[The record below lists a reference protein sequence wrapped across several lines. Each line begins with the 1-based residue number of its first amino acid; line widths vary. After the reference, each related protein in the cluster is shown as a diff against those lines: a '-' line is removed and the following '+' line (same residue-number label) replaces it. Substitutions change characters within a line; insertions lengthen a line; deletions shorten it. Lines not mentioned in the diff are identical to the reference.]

1 MQTKVRF
8 LLTYTNGCS
17 IIWKSERTFFL
28 EGLLMTM
35 KLIWDK
41 FYVSIIFV
49 LTCIVL
55 GIILM
60 CTVVGGGNDYSEV
73 NVSEGDSLWALAD
86 QYAGKSDMAKAD
98 FVSWVEKEN
107 NLADGH
113 VEAGESVI
121 IPVHKTKLIKSDSTI
136 QLANQ

>member
-1 MQTKVRF
+1 
-8 LLTYTNGCS
+8 
-17 IIWKSERTFFL
+17 
-28 EGLLMTM
+28 MTL

-60 CTVVGGGNDYSEV
+60 CTVVGGGSDYSEV
-73 NVSEGDSLWALAD
+73 NVNEGDSLWALAD

-98 FVSWVEKEN
+98 FVSWVEKKQSIRRSCGSRRFCCYPCTQN
-107 NLADGH
+107 K
-113 VEAGESVI
+113 VI
-121 IPVHKTKLIKSDSTI
+121 KE
-136 QLANQ
+136 

>member
-1 MQTKVRF
+1 
-8 LLTYTNGCS
+8 
-17 IIWKSERTFFL
+17 
-28 EGLLMTM
+28 MTM

-98 FVSWVEKEN
+98 FVSWIEKEN

-113 VEAGESVI
+113 VEAGDSVV

>member
-8 LLTYTNGCS
+8 FIDMYERLFYNIEKRTYILFG
-17 IIWKSERTFFL
+17 
-28 EGLLMTM
+28 GLLMTL

-60 CTVVGGGNDYSEV
+60 CTVVGG
-73 NVSEGDSLWALAD
+73 
-86 QYAGKSDMAKAD
+86 
-98 FVSWVEKEN
+98 
-107 NLADGH
+107 
-113 VEAGESVI
+113 EA
-121 IPVHKTKLIKSDSTI
+121 TI
-136 QLANQ
+136 QR

>member
-8 LLTYTNGCS
+8 FIDIYERLFYNIEKRTYILFGG
-17 IIWKSERTFFL
+17 IINDYEINL
-28 EGLLMTM
+28 
-35 KLIWDK
+35 DK

-49 LTCIVL
+49 LTCIIL

-113 VEAGESVI
+113 VEAGDSVV

>member
-1 MQTKVRF
+1 
-8 LLTYTNGCS
+8 
-17 IIWKSERTFFL
+17 
-28 EGLLMTM
+28 
-35 KLIWDK
+35 
-41 FYVSIIFV
+41 
-49 LTCIVL
+49 
-55 GIILM
+55 
-60 CTVVGGGNDYSEV
+60 
-73 NVSEGDSLWALAD
+73 AD

-113 VEAGESVI
+113 VEAGDSVV